1 MDHVTALNE
10 RSAERY
16 VLGEMSIV
24 ETEEFERH
32 FFECDECALAV
43 EESQILTANA
53 RAVLS
58 EAEPEALGEESKGR
72 PKPSFGDALR
82 AWWYRPL
89 ALFPAAAAV
98 LLAAFSV
105 YQGAIVIPQLQRQLG
120 EARAL
125 PAFQLIAASR
135 GAASQVRIPAGTASF
150 AVSADIPP
158 DAHFAG
164 YVCEVSM
171 GGRVLFQLNAPP
183 PAEGQPITILIP
195 AKGLSAGQ
203 YELAIYGA
211 EASGGARRDRV
222 STFPFELAYH

>member
-16 VLGEMSIV
+16 VLGEMSSV
-24 ETEEFERH
+24 ETEQFERH
-32 FFECDECALAV
+32 FFECEECALAV
-43 EESQILTANA
+43 EEGQVLAANA

-58 EAEPEALGEESKGR
+58 EAEPEALSEESKGP

-125 PAFQLIAASR
+125 PAFLLIGSSR
-135 GAASQVRIPAGTASF
+135 GGGTQVAIPTGTPSF
-150 AVSADIPP
+150 ALAADIPP
-158 DAHFAG
+158 EAHFAL
-164 YVCEVSM
+164 YLCELSAA
-171 GGRVLFQLNAPP
+171 GRVVFQLNAPP
-183 PAEGQPITILIP
+183 PAEGQPITILVP
-195 AKGLSAGQ
+195 AKGLNAGQ
-203 YELAIYGA
+203 YELAIYGSDS
-211 EASGGARRDRV
+211 SGAGRDRV

>member
-16 VLGEMSIV
+16 VLGEMSGV
-24 ETEEFERH
+24 ETEQFERH
-32 FFECDECALAV
+32 FFECEECALAV
-43 EESQILTANA
+43 EEGQVLAANA

-58 EAEPEALGEESKGR
+58 EAEPEALSEESNGP

-125 PAFQLIAASR
+125 PAFQLIGASR
-135 GAASQVRIPAGTASF
+135 GAGAQVAIPTGTPSF
-150 AVSADIPP
+150 ALAGDIPP

-164 YVCEVSM
+164 YVCELSIA
-171 GGRVLFQLNAPP
+171 GRALFQVNAPP
-183 PAEGQPITILIP
+183 PEAGQPITVLIP
-195 AKGLSAGQ
+195 AKGLQTGQ

-211 EASGGARRDRV
+211 DSSGAKRDRV
-222 STFPFELAYH
+222 STFPFVLAYH